1 MTSDKPSTQ
10 PAEQNSNPG
19 EVHHINQQQLQ
30 KLASDIEIW
39 ALELGFG
46 QASIIIPDLS
56 LEHRLLKKWLDKGY
70 HGQMHYLANHSEL
83 RRKPLD
89 LVPHSCRIISVR
101 MDYSP
106 PAKNSIDILRDRDK
120 AYIARY
126 TLGRDYHKTVKKRLN
141 KLAERI
147 AQETAQL
154 GYRAFVDSA
163 PIMER
168 AIAEQAGLGWSGK
181 HTLLIN
187 RKAGS
192 YFFLAEL
199 FIDIPLPTSEKKVMN
214 NCGRCTACLDICP
227 TQAFVGANIL
237 DARRCISYLT
247 IESKE
252 AIPVELRSKI
262 GNRIFGCDDCQL
274 ICPWNK
280 FAQHS
285 PEDDFKPRHH
295 LDDISLLEL
304 FDWDEATFLK
314 NTEGSAIRRTG
325 HRGWLRNIAVA
336 LGNSN
341 GGTEVQQALEEK
353 LLDCHPL
360 VGEHIQ
366 WALTQ
371 LAGDHNK
378 TRTEQLLVS
387 SASDRK
393 QALQLKR
400 L

>member
-1 MTSDKPSTQ
+1 MKTSQHPFTQ
-10 PAEQNSNPG
+10 TQLSELATD
-19 EVHHINQQQLQ
+19 INV
-30 KLASDIEIW
+30 W
-39 ALELGFG
+39 ALELGFA
-46 QASIIIPDLS
+46 QASIIVPELS
-56 LEHRLLKKWLDKGY
+56 KEHHQMQQWLENNY
-70 HGQMHYLANHSEL
+70 HGQMAYLANNAQL
-83 RRKPLD
+83 RKNPLQI
-89 LVPHSCRIISVR
+89 VPGSCRIISLR
-101 MDYSP
+101 MDYNP
-106 PAKNSIDILRDRDK
+106 PAKNAIEVLRDKDK

-126 TLGRDYHKTVKKRLN
+126 TLGRDYHKTVKKRLTQ
-141 KLAERI
+141 LARRI
-147 AQETAQL
+147 EKETLQL
-154 GYRAFVDSA
+154 GFRAFVDSA

-199 FIDIPLPTSEKKVMN
+199 FIDIPLPTNEKMVMN

-227 TQAFVGANIL
+227 TQAFVDANIL

-280 FAQHS
+280 FAKHS
-285 PEDDFKPRHH
+285 SEDDFKPRHQ
-295 LDDISLLEL
+295 LDDISLLTL
-304 FDWDEATFLK
+304 FNWDEASFLK

-325 HRGWLRNIAVA
+325 YTGWQRNLAVA

-341 GGTEVQQALEEK
+341 GGVEIVRALELKK
-353 LLDCHPL
+353 LTSNAL
-360 VGEHIQ
+360 VSEHID

-371 LAGDHNK
+371 LALRNTAHDLIKPLSISN
-378 TRTEQLLVS
+378 
-387 SASDRK
+387 AADRE
-393 QALQLKR
+393 QALTIKHTKQKNQDGGS
-400 L
+400 